1 MGKAF
6 VKLWDN
12 SDHSMAPSFLSPPV
26 LTAVVLVTISAL
38 IPSAW
43 SDHPISDQPTE
54 PDSDWFLID
63 TKDPGMDYRLKFQQQ
78 IFPRIFQRKNGGGDY
93 MVNGNGDYMVNG
105 NGDYMVN
112 GNGDYIVNGN
122 RKRRRRRRR
131 RGRRNKRN

>member
-78 IFPRIFQRKNGGGDY
+78 IFPRIFQRKNG
-93 MVNGNGDYMVNG
+93 

>member
-26 LTAVVLVTISAL
+26 LTAVVLVTISVL

-54 PDSDWFLID
+54 PESDWFLID
-63 TKDPGMDYRLKFQQQ
+63 TKDPGMDYRLEFQRQ
-78 IFPRIFQRKNGGGDY
+78 IFQRKNGGGDY
-93 MVNGNGDYMVNG
+93 MVNGNGDYSMG
-105 NGDYMVN
+105 GDYVVS
-112 GNGDYIVNGN
+112 GVEK
-122 RKRRRRRRR
+122 RKRRRNRRR